1 MVQEIYII
9 DDDDSSIVIFRE
21 LFRNDPE
28 YKFISVK
35 TGQID
40 IALKNIPSL
49 IVINEDAIDRDV
61 IDLCRKIRK
70 DEDNTI
76 TPVIV
81 VSSKTSREHRVR
93 ILRESVEYFIKKPV
107 DEQYLYYTVKN
118 LNRLLSSNRRVSP
131 LTGLPGNVQIHAEL
145 KKRIG
150 RGEPFSV
157 LYIDLDNFKA
167 YNDVYGFLKGDQI
180 IEFTADTI
188 VNSVHSDELE
198 NTFVGHI
205 GGDDF
210 VAIVPGT
217 NCEKLC
223 QNIITHFDNNVVKY
237 FTDDDIERGYIEVAN
252 RKGIIEQ
259 FPLTSVSIGVVVAD
273 VGRFHN
279 ILEISD
285 IGAQVKHAAK
295 AVMGSSRCPGV
306 FLHIFHK
313 CLRYISGSGEYY
325 SAGR

>member
-35 TGQID
+35 TQQID
-40 IALKNIPSL
+40 LALKNIPSL
-49 IVINEDAIDRDV
+49 IVINEDAIDREV

-81 VSSKTSREHRVR
+81 VSSKRSREHRVR

-150 RGEPFSV
+150 RGEAFSV
-157 LYIDLDNFKA
+157 LYLDLDNFKA

-188 VNSVHSDELE
+188 VNSVNRDELE

-223 QNIITHFDNNVVKY
+223 QEILSHFDSNVLKY
-237 FTDDDIERGYIEVAN
+237 FTEEDAEKGYIEVAN

-259 FPLTSVSIGVVVAD
+259 FPLTSLSIGVVVAD
-273 VGRFHN
+273 KGRFHN
-279 ILEISD
+279 ILEIGE

-295 AVMGSSRCPGV
+295 SVMGSSYAIDKR
-306 FLHIFHK
+306 
-313 CLRYISGSGEYY
+313 R
-325 SAGR
+325 

>member
-9 DDDDSSIVIFRE
+9 DDDESSIVIFRE
-21 LFRNDPE
+21 LFKNDPE

-35 TGQID
+35 TEQID

-61 IDLCRKIRK
+61 VELCKKIRK

-81 VSSKTSREHRVR
+81 VSSKDQKEHRVK
-93 ILRESVEYFIKKPV
+93 ILQESVEYYIKKPV

-145 KKRIG
+145 KKRILKQ
-150 RGEPFSV
+150 EPFSV
-157 LYIDLDNFKA
+157 LYVDLDNFKA
-167 YNDVYGFLKGDQI
+167 YNDVYGFLKGDEI
-180 IEFTADTI
+180 IEFTAETI
-188 VNSVHSDELE
+188 IKLVNSDKME

-223 QNIITHFDNNVVKY
+223 QSIIAHFDVNVKKF
-237 FTDDDIERGYIEVAN
+237 FTERDLEKGYIEVAN
-252 RKGIIEQ
+252 RRGIIEQ
-259 FPLTSVSIGVVVAD
+259 FPLTSVSIGVVTAD
-273 VGRFHN
+273 IGRFHN
-279 ILEISD
+279 ILEIGEV
-285 IGAQVKHAAK
+285 GAQVKHAAK
-295 AVMGSSRCPGV
+295 SVMGSSYAVDKR
-306 FLHIFHK
+306 
-313 CLRYISGSGEYY
+313 S
-325 SAGR
+325 